1 MPQATAFLF
10 GNLADFFLGM
20 PPVLRFASI
29 VLIALFLA
37 DLTAIGFEV
46 RRLSLRKRRI
56 VRPLSTT
63 QIFAMFAGAA
73 AFVLGA
79 CIFLAA
85 PPDLP
90 RAAADTGPEIPGA
103 VDAAEV
109 SEQPALSPAA
119 AIVNALKRAGPQ
131 TIRVMQSSDDPG
143 AAVDLPKWRAILS
156 RAGWTPVDGGQI
168 AIHDPPGGVV
178 VAIGMRPEL
187 TPGMDVQPSDLP
199 AKARVLL
206 SALYAQGIP
215 VELRMT
221 QMFMLR
227 DDAMLVVCGRS
238 LPDSPRS

>member
-1 MPQATAFLF
+1 MPQAAAFPV
-10 GNLADFFLGM
+10 GDLADFFLGM

-29 VLIALFLA
+29 VLAALFFA
-37 DLTAIGFEV
+37 DLVAIGFEL

-63 QIFAMFAGAA
+63 QIFAMFAGSAL
-73 AFVLGA
+73 FVLGA
-79 CIFLAA
+79 CLFLAA
-85 PPDLP
+85 PPELP
-90 RAAADTGPEIPGA
+90 RAEADSGLESPGTLDQG
-103 VDAAEV
+103 VPQ
-109 SEQPALSPAA
+109 QPSLSPVA

-131 TIRVMQSSDDPG
+131 TIRVLESSDDPG
-143 AAVDLPKWRAILS
+143 AAVDLPKWRSILA
-156 RAGWTPVDGGQI
+156 RAGWKPLDGGQV

-187 TPGMDVQPSDLP
+187 APGMDVQPSDLP
-199 AKARVLL
+199 AKARILL
-206 SALYAQGIP
+206 TALYAQGIP

-227 DDAMLVVCGRS
+227 DDAILVVCGRS